1 MITKYATKRDINGN
15 TYKLIIDTERLLYA
29 LENTGFFHRSD
40 FVTIGKRER
49 ARMIETLKDAG
60 YKEINAI

>member
-15 TYKLIIDTERLLYA
+15 TYKLIIDTERRLYA
-29 LENTGFFHRSD
+29 QDNSGFFHRCD
-40 FVTIGKRER
+40 FITIGKRER

-60 YKEINAI
+60 YRETNAI